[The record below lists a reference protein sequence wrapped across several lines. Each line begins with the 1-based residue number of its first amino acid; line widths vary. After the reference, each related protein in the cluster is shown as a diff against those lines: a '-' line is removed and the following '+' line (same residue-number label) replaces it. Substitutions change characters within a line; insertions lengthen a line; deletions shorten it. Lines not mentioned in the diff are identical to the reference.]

1 MKSIPEF
8 SIRKPATTIMFII
21 SMIFFGFLGLRKM
34 PVEMLPN
41 INKPTVRIRIKWDG
55 ATPDDVDKMIT
66 RKIED
71 VLPNVEGIVEYSSES
86 SAETSL
92 IFIKFKYGTDV
103 ETKITL
109 IQNELNQIRNKF
121 PDDMKE
127 PSIRKSS
134 SSDIPALTFTLYGGD
149 MMEMRSYAENNLKP
163 MLERLEGVSEIDVY
177 GGQEQEVAIEI
188 DPDKLENYNL
198 SIVDVYNKMKSS
210 SINIPGG
217 ILREGEKEYL
227 IKIEAEIETADE
239 IKEIILSNKDGHLL
253 KLKDI
258 ANIKVAPKDVK
269 SIYRKNG
276 EDSIV
281 VIISK
286 TDGGNAISI
295 VNNSKKLLEKNRG
308 SLPLNTKLNYE
319 FDSSIT
325 INNSINNVKNSGIQ
339 GLVLASLILFVFLK
353 SISATLIIAVA
364 IPISIIFTFFLLN
377 MQGISINLISLMGLS
392 LGIGM
397 LVDNSVVVVDNIFR
411 HMTELGK
418 SKIQAAKDGAEE
430 MALPVLASTM
440 TTVAAFLPLVFQEG
454 LAKEQFNNLCYA
466 ISYSLLAS
474 LIISL
479 TFVPMIASKIMDQKK
494 NLNAEGKIM
503 TTFRKIYVNSLK
515 WSIRKRG
522 IVLLILLALFSG
534 SLYVASKLGGRFTPT
549 IDEGRYAVVAKLP
562 SGSDVNKGDRIGK
575 ILEEKVKDLPFV
587 VDYTVSANGTSS
599 ILNINAGLKTSRE
612 ESMSDILKKL
622 RQTFVEIPDMELT
635 IAPGYRFGTRGLY
648 DLEFELY
655 SDNEAQLQIISEQL
669 KEQIKKIDGIYDVTS
684 SFEGGKP
691 EGKFYINREKAE
703 YYGLDVKEIAT
714 MIQTQILGGTPI
726 KINSDNSEI
735 DVTLKLQKKYRE
747 STGLILDSRITL
759 KSGENIRISD
769 VAEFRAEEGPSKI
782 EKKDKKKK
790 IVLYANLK
798 SELDLKTAQELVIET
813 LEDMG
818 YPEGITYGTGG
829 KSADMAE
836 MSNQLQYTFMIAV
849 FLIYFILVWQF
860 ESFIMPFV
868 IILSIPLSTT
878 GAFYA
883 LYLAGLSIDAM
894 VSVGFVMLAGIVVN
908 NAIVLIDFINFR
920 REVGD
925 NMNKALIT
933 AGKTRL
939 RPILMTTLTTVLG
952 MLPLMFSNGEGSEI
966 YKGMSFVVVKAL
978 ITAGKTRLRPILMT
992 TLTTVLGMLPLMF
1005 SNGEG
1010 SEIYKG
1016 MSFVVVFGLSAATLL
1031 TLIVIPVFY
1040 YFIDDFVKACKK
1052 LKESILAKK

>member
-339 GLVLASLILFVFLK
+339 GLVLASLILFIFLK

-515 WSIRKRG
+515 WSIRRRG
-522 IVLLILLALFSG
+522 IVLLILFALFSG

-669 KEQIKKIDGIYDVTS
+669 KEQIKKIDGIYDITS

-966 YKGMSFVVVKAL
+966 YKGMSFVVV
-978 ITAGKTRLRPILMT
+978 
-992 TLTTVLGMLPLMF
+992 
-1005 SNGEG
+1005 
-1010 SEIYKG
+1010 
-1016 MSFVVVFGLSAATLL
+1016 FGLSAATLL

-1052 LKESILAKK
+1052 LKKSILAKK

>member
-149 MMEMRSYAENNLKP
+149 MMEMRSYVENNLKP

-276 EDSIV
+276 ENSIV

-364 IPISIIFTFFLLN
+364 IPISIVFTFFLLN

-515 WSIRKRG
+515 WSIRRRG
-522 IVLLILLALFSG
+522 IVLLILFALFSG

-836 MSNQLQYTFMIAV
+836 MSEQLQYTFMIAV

-966 YKGMSFVVVKAL
+966 YKGMSFVVV
-978 ITAGKTRLRPILMT
+978 
-992 TLTTVLGMLPLMF
+992 
-1005 SNGEG
+1005 
-1010 SEIYKG
+1010 
-1016 MSFVVVFGLSAATLL
+1016 FGLSAATLL

>member
-121 PDDMKE
+121 PDDMDE

-134 SSDIPALTFTLYGGD
+134 SSDVPALTFTLYGGD
-149 MMEMRSYAENNLKP
+149 KMEMRSYAENNLKP
-163 MLERLEGVSEIDVY
+163 MLERLEGVSEINVY

-198 SIVDVYNKMKSS
+198 SIVDVYNKMKSAS
-210 SINIPGG
+210 ANLPGG

-258 ANIKVAPKDVK
+258 ASIKVAPKDIK

-286 TDGGNAISI
+286 TDEGNAVSI

-325 INNSINNVKNSGIQ
+325 INNSISNVKNSGIQ
-339 GLVLASLILFVFLK
+339 GLVLASAILFVFLK
-353 SISATLIIAVA
+353 SISATIIIAVA

-377 MQGISINLISLMGLS
+377 IQGISINLISLMGLS

-418 SKIQAAKDGAEE
+418 NKLQAAKDGAEE

-515 WSIRKRG
+515 WSIRRRG
-522 IVLLILLALFSG
+522 IVLLILFVLFSG

-562 SGSDVNKGDRIGK
+562 SGSDVNKGDRIGR

-599 ILNINAGLKTSRE
+599 ILNINAGLKTSRK

-622 RQTFVEIPDMELT
+622 RETFVEIPDMELT

-703 YYGLDVKEIAT
+703 YYGLDVKDIAT

-769 VAEFRAEEGPSKI
+769 VAEFKAEEGPSKI

-790 IVLYANLK
+790 IVIYANMK
-798 SELDLKTAQELVIET
+798 DELDLKTAQELVIQT

-836 MSNQLQYTFMIAV
+836 MSEQLQYTFMIAV

-952 MLPLMFSNGEGSEI
+952 MLPLMFSNGEGSE
-966 YKGMSFVVVKAL
+966 V
-978 ITAGKTRLRPILMT
+978 
-992 TLTTVLGMLPLMF
+992 
-1005 SNGEG
+1005 
-1010 SEIYKG
+1010 YKG

-1031 TLIVIPVFY
+1031 TLIVIPIFY
-1040 YFIDDFVKACKK
+1040 YFIDDFVKICKN
-1052 LKESILAKK
+1052 LKKSILAKK

>member
-339 GLVLASLILFVFLK
+339 GLVLASLILFIFLK

-515 WSIRKRG
+515 WSIRRRG
-522 IVLLILLALFSG
+522 IVLLILFALFSG

-966 YKGMSFVVVKAL
+966 YKGMSFVVV
-978 ITAGKTRLRPILMT
+978 
-992 TLTTVLGMLPLMF
+992 
-1005 SNGEG
+1005 
-1010 SEIYKG
+1010 
-1016 MSFVVVFGLSAATLL
+1016 FGLSAATLL

>member
-34 PVEMLPN
+34 PIEMLPN

-121 PDDMKE
+121 PDDMDE

-134 SSDIPALTFTLYGGD
+134 SSDVPALTFTLYGGD
-149 MMEMRSYAENNLKP
+149 KMEMRSYAENNLKP
-163 MLERLEGVSEIDVY
+163 MLERLEGVSEINVY

-198 SIVDVYNKMKSS
+198 SIVDVYNKMKSAS
-210 SINIPGG
+210 ANLPGG

-227 IKIEAEIETADE
+227 VKIEAEIETADE
-239 IKEIILSNKDGHLL
+239 IREIILSNKDGHLL
-253 KLKDI
+253 KLKDV
-258 ANIKVAPKDVK
+258 ASIKVAPKDIK

-286 TDGGNAISI
+286 TDSGNAVSI
-295 VNNSKKLLEKNRG
+295 VNNSKKLLERNRG

-325 INNSINNVKNSGIQ
+325 INNSINNVKSSGIQ
-339 GLVLASLILFVFLK
+339 GLVLASAILFVFLK
-353 SISATLIIAVA
+353 SISATIIIAVA

-418 SKIQAAKDGAEE
+418 NKIQAAKDGAEE

-515 WSIRKRG
+515 WSIRRRG
-522 IVLLILLALFSG
+522 IVLLILFALFSG

-622 RQTFVEIPDMELT
+622 RETFVEIPDMELT

-703 YYGLDVKEIAT
+703 YYGLDVKDIAT

-790 IVLYANLK
+790 IVIYANMK
-798 SELDLKTAQELVIET
+798 NELDLKTAQELVIQT

-836 MSNQLQYTFMIAV
+836 MSEQLQYTFMIAV

-966 YKGMSFVVVKAL
+966 YKGMSFVVV
-978 ITAGKTRLRPILMT
+978 
-992 TLTTVLGMLPLMF
+992 
-1005 SNGEG
+1005 
-1010 SEIYKG
+1010 
-1016 MSFVVVFGLSAATLL
+1016 FGLSAATLL
-1031 TLIVIPVFY
+1031 TLIVIPIFY
-1040 YFIDDFVKACKK
+1040 YFIDDFVKWCKK
-1052 LKESILAKK
+1052 AKKVILNKK

>member
-198 SIVDVYNKMKSS
+198 SIIDVYNKMKSS

-515 WSIRKRG
+515 WSIRRRG
-522 IVLLILLALFSG
+522 IVLLILFGLFSG

-966 YKGMSFVVVKAL
+966 YKGMSFVVV
-978 ITAGKTRLRPILMT
+978 
-992 TLTTVLGMLPLMF
+992 
-1005 SNGEG
+1005 
-1010 SEIYKG
+1010 
-1016 MSFVVVFGLSAATLL
+1016 FGLSAATLL

>member
-198 SIVDVYNKMKSS
+198 SIVDVYNKMKNS

-515 WSIRKRG
+515 WSIRRRG
-522 IVLLILLALFSG
+522 IVLLILFALFSG

-622 RQTFVEIPDMELT
+622 RETFVEIPDMELT

-703 YYGLDVKEIAT
+703 YYGLDVKDIAT

-790 IVLYANLK
+790 IVIYANMK
-798 SELDLKTAQELVIET
+798 DELDLKTAQELVIQT

-836 MSNQLQYTFMIAV
+836 MSEQLQYTFMIAV

-966 YKGMSFVVVKAL
+966 YKGMSFVVV
-978 ITAGKTRLRPILMT
+978 
-992 TLTTVLGMLPLMF
+992 
-1005 SNGEG
+1005 
-1010 SEIYKG
+1010 
-1016 MSFVVVFGLSAATLL
+1016 FGLSAATLL
-1031 TLIVIPVFY
+1031 TLIVIPIFY
-1040 YFIDDFVKACKK
+1040 YFIDDFVKWCKK
-1052 LKESILAKK
+1052 AKKVILNKK

>member
-34 PVEMLPN
+34 PIEMLPN

-121 PDDMKE
+121 PDDMDE

-134 SSDIPALTFTLYGGD
+134 SSDVPALTFTLYGGD
-149 MMEMRSYAENNLKP
+149 KMEMRSYAENNLKP
-163 MLERLEGVSEIDVY
+163 MLERLEGVSEINVY

-198 SIVDVYNKMKSS
+198 SIVDVYNKMKSAS
-210 SINIPGG
+210 ANLPGG

-227 IKIEAEIETADE
+227 VKIEAEIETADE
-239 IKEIILSNKDGHLL
+239 IREIILSNKDGHLL
-253 KLKDI
+253 KLKDV
-258 ANIKVAPKDVK
+258 ASIKVAPKDIK

-286 TDGGNAISI
+286 TDSGNAVSI
-295 VNNSKKLLEKNRG
+295 VNNSKKLLERNRG

-325 INNSINNVKNSGIQ
+325 INNSINNVKSSGIQ
-339 GLVLASLILFVFLK
+339 GLVLASAILFVFLK
-353 SISATLIIAVA
+353 SISATIIIAVA

-411 HMTELGK
+411 DMTELGK
-418 SKIQAAKDGAEE
+418 NKIQAAKDGAEE

-515 WSIRKRG
+515 WSIRRRG
-522 IVLLILLALFSG
+522 IVLLILFALFSG

-622 RQTFVEIPDMELT
+622 RETFVEIPDMELT

-703 YYGLDVKEIAT
+703 YYGLDVKDIAT

-790 IVLYANLK
+790 IVIYANMK
-798 SELDLKTAQELVIET
+798 NELDLKTAQELVIQT

-836 MSNQLQYTFMIAV
+836 MSEQLQYTFMIAV

-966 YKGMSFVVVKAL
+966 YKGMSFVVV
-978 ITAGKTRLRPILMT
+978 
-992 TLTTVLGMLPLMF
+992 
-1005 SNGEG
+1005 
-1010 SEIYKG
+1010 
-1016 MSFVVVFGLSAATLL
+1016 FGLSAATLL
-1031 TLIVIPVFY
+1031 TLIVIPIFY
-1040 YFIDDFVKACKK
+1040 YFIDDFVKWCKK
-1052 LKESILAKK
+1052 AKKVILNKK

>member
-134 SSDIPALTFTLYGGD
+134 SSDVPALTFTLYGGD
-149 MMEMRSYAENNLKP
+149 KMEMRSYAENNLKP
-163 MLERLEGVSEIDVY
+163 MLERLEGVSEINVY

-198 SIVDVYNKMKSS
+198 SIVDVYNKMKSAS
-210 SINIPGG
+210 ANLPGG

-227 IKIEAEIETADE
+227 VKIEAEIETADE
-239 IKEIILSNKDGHLL
+239 IREIILSNKDGHLL

-258 ANIKVAPKDVK
+258 ASIKVAPKDIK

-286 TDGGNAISI
+286 TDGGNAVSI
-295 VNNSKKLLEKNRG
+295 VNNSKKLLERNRG

-325 INNSINNVKNSGIQ
+325 INNSINNVKSSGIQ
-339 GLVLASLILFVFLK
+339 GLVLASAILFIFLK
-353 SISATLIIAVA
+353 SISATIIIAVA

-418 SKIQAAKDGAEE
+418 NKIQAAKDGAEE

-515 WSIRKRG
+515 WSIRRRG
-522 IVLLILLALFSG
+522 IILLILFALFSG

-622 RQTFVEIPDMELT
+622 RETFVEIPDMELT

-703 YYGLDVKEIAT
+703 YYGLDVKDIAT

-790 IVLYANLK
+790 IVIYANMK
-798 SELDLKTAQELVIET
+798 DELDLKTAQELVIQT

-836 MSNQLQYTFMIAV
+836 MSEQLQYTFMIAV

-883 LYLAGLSIDAM
+883 LYLAGLSIDVM

-952 MLPLMFSNGEGSEI
+952 MLPLMFSNGEGSE
-966 YKGMSFVVVKAL
+966 V
-978 ITAGKTRLRPILMT
+978 
-992 TLTTVLGMLPLMF
+992 
-1005 SNGEG
+1005 
-1010 SEIYKG
+1010 YKG

-1031 TLIVIPVFY
+1031 TLIVIPIFY
-1040 YFIDDFVKACKK
+1040 YFIDDFVKICKN
-1052 LKESILAKK
+1052 LKKKIFK

>member
-34 PVEMLPN
+34 PIEMLPN

-121 PDDMKE
+121 PDDMDE

-134 SSDIPALTFTLYGGD
+134 SSDVPALTFTLYGGD
-149 MMEMRSYAENNLKP
+149 KMEMRSYAENNLKP
-163 MLERLEGVSEIDVY
+163 MLERLEGVSEINVY

-198 SIVDVYNKMKSS
+198 SIVDVYNKMKSAS
-210 SINIPGG
+210 ANLPGG

-227 IKIEAEIETADE
+227 VKIEAEIEIADE
-239 IKEIILSNKDGHLL
+239 IREIILSNKDGHLL
-253 KLKDI
+253 KLKDV
-258 ANIKVAPKDVK
+258 ASIKVAPKDIK

-286 TDGGNAISI
+286 TDSGNAVSI
-295 VNNSKKLLEKNRG
+295 VNNSKKLLERNRG

-325 INNSINNVKNSGIQ
+325 INNSINNVKSSGIQ
-339 GLVLASLILFVFLK
+339 GLVLASAILFVFLK
-353 SISATLIIAVA
+353 SISATIIIAVA

-418 SKIQAAKDGAEE
+418 NKIQAAKDGAEE

-515 WSIRKRG
+515 WSIRRRG
-522 IVLLILLALFSG
+522 IVLLILFALFSG

-622 RQTFVEIPDMELT
+622 RETFVEIPDMELT

-703 YYGLDVKEIAT
+703 YYGLDVKDIAT

-790 IVLYANLK
+790 IVIYANMK
-798 SELDLKTAQELVIET
+798 DELDLKTAQELVIQT

-836 MSNQLQYTFMIAV
+836 MSEQLQYTFMIAV

-933 AGKTRL
+933 T
-939 RPILMTTLTTVLG
+939 
-952 MLPLMFSNGEGSEI
+952 
-966 YKGMSFVVVKAL
+966 
-978 ITAGKTRLRPILMT
+978 GKTRLRPILMT

-1031 TLIVIPVFY
+1031 TLIVIPIFY
-1040 YFIDDFVKACKK
+1040 YFIDDFVKWCKK
-1052 LKESILAKK
+1052 AKKVILNKK

>member
-210 SINIPGG
+210 SINTPGG

-227 IKIEAEIETADE
+227 IKIEAEIKTADE

-515 WSIRKRG
+515 WSIRRRG
-522 IVLLILLALFSG
+522 IVLLILFALFSG

-703 YYGLDVKEIAT
+703 YYGLEVKEIAT

-966 YKGMSFVVVKAL
+966 YKGMSFVVV
-978 ITAGKTRLRPILMT
+978 
-992 TLTTVLGMLPLMF
+992 
-1005 SNGEG
+1005 
-1010 SEIYKG
+1010 
-1016 MSFVVVFGLSAATLL
+1016 FGLSAATLL

>member
-149 MMEMRSYAENNLKP
+149 KMEMRSYAENNLKP
-163 MLERLEGVSEIDVY
+163 MLERLEGVSEINVY

-198 SIVDVYNKMKSS
+198 SIVDVYNKMKSAS
-210 SINIPGG
+210 ANLPGG

-227 IKIEAEIETADE
+227 VKIEAEIETADE
-239 IKEIILSNKDGHLL
+239 IREIILSNKDGHLL

-258 ANIKVAPKDVK
+258 ASIKVAPKDIK

-286 TDGGNAISI
+286 TDGGNAVSI
-295 VNNSKKLLEKNRG
+295 VNNSKKLLERNRG

-325 INNSINNVKNSGIQ
+325 INNSINNVKSSGIQ
-339 GLVLASLILFVFLK
+339 GLVLASAILFIFLK
-353 SISATLIIAVA
+353 SISATIIIAVA

-418 SKIQAAKDGAEE
+418 NKIQAAKDGAEE

-515 WSIRKRG
+515 WSIRRRG
-522 IVLLILLALFSG
+522 IILLILFALFSG

-622 RQTFVEIPDMELT
+622 RETFVEIPDMELT

-703 YYGLDVKEIAT
+703 YYGLDVKDIAT

-790 IVLYANLK
+790 IVIYANMK
-798 SELDLKTAQELVIET
+798 DELDLKIAQELVIQT

-836 MSNQLQYTFMIAV
+836 MSEQLQYTFMIAV

-966 YKGMSFVVVKAL
+966 YKGMSFVVV
-978 ITAGKTRLRPILMT
+978 
-992 TLTTVLGMLPLMF
+992 
-1005 SNGEG
+1005 
-1010 SEIYKG
+1010 
-1016 MSFVVVFGLSAATLL
+1016 FGLSAATLL

-1052 LKESILAKK
+1052 LKKSILAKK

>member
-34 PVEMLPN
+34 PIEMLPN

-149 MMEMRSYAENNLKP
+149 KMEMRSYAENNLKP
-163 MLERLEGVSEIDVY
+163 MLERLEGVSEINVY

-198 SIVDVYNKMKSS
+198 SIVDVYNKMKSAS
-210 SINIPGG
+210 ANLPGG

-227 IKIEAEIETADE
+227 VKIEAEIETADE
-239 IKEIILSNKDGHLL
+239 IREIILSNKDGHLL

-258 ANIKVAPKDVK
+258 ASIKVAPKDIK

-286 TDGGNAISI
+286 TDGGNAVSI
-295 VNNSKKLLEKNRG
+295 VNNSKKLLERNRG

-325 INNSINNVKNSGIQ
+325 INNSINNVKSSGIQ
-339 GLVLASLILFVFLK
+339 GLVLASAILFIFLK
-353 SISATLIIAVA
+353 SISATIIIAVA

-515 WSIRKRG
+515 WSIRRRG
-522 IVLLILLALFSG
+522 IVLLILFALFSG

-622 RQTFVEIPDMELT
+622 RETFVEIPDMELT

-703 YYGLDVKEIAT
+703 YYGLDVKDIAT

-790 IVLYANLK
+790 IVIYANMK
-798 SELDLKTAQELVIET
+798 DELDLKTAQELVIQT

-836 MSNQLQYTFMIAV
+836 MSEQLQYTFMIAV

-966 YKGMSFVVVKAL
+966 YKGMSFVVV
-978 ITAGKTRLRPILMT
+978 
-992 TLTTVLGMLPLMF
+992 
-1005 SNGEG
+1005 
-1010 SEIYKG
+1010 
-1016 MSFVVVFGLSAATLL
+1016 FGLSAATLL
-1031 TLIVIPVFY
+1031 TLIVIPIFY
-1040 YFIDDFVKACKK
+1040 YFIDDFVKWCKK
-1052 LKESILAKK
+1052 AKKVILNKK

>member
-149 MMEMRSYAENNLKP
+149 KMEMRSYAENNLKP
-163 MLERLEGVSEIDVY
+163 MLERLEGVSEINVY

-198 SIVDVYNKMKSS
+198 SIVDVYNKMKSAS
-210 SINIPGG
+210 ANLPGG

-227 IKIEAEIETADE
+227 VKIEAEIETADE
-239 IKEIILSNKDGHLL
+239 IREIILSNKDGHLL

-258 ANIKVAPKDVK
+258 ASIKVAPKDIK

-286 TDGGNAISI
+286 TDGGNAVSI
-295 VNNSKKLLEKNRG
+295 VNNSKKLLERNRG

-325 INNSINNVKNSGIQ
+325 INNSINNVKSSGIQ
-339 GLVLASLILFVFLK
+339 GLVLASAILFIFLK
-353 SISATLIIAVA
+353 SISATIIIAVA

-418 SKIQAAKDGAEE
+418 NKIQAAKDGAEE

-515 WSIRKRG
+515 WSIRRRG
-522 IVLLILLALFSG
+522 IILLILFALFSG

-622 RQTFVEIPDMELT
+622 RETFVEIPDMELT

-703 YYGLDVKEIAT
+703 YYGLDVKDIAT

-790 IVLYANLK
+790 IVIYANMK
-798 SELDLKTAQELVIET
+798 DELDLKTAQELVIQT

-836 MSNQLQYTFMIAV
+836 MSEQLQYTFMIAV

-966 YKGMSFVVVKAL
+966 YKGMSFVVV
-978 ITAGKTRLRPILMT
+978 
-992 TLTTVLGMLPLMF
+992 
-1005 SNGEG
+1005 
-1010 SEIYKG
+1010 
-1016 MSFVVVFGLSAATLL
+1016 FGLSAATLL
-1031 TLIVIPVFY
+1031 TLIVIPIFY
-1040 YFIDDFVKACKK
+1040 YFIDDFVKWCKK
-1052 LKESILAKK
+1052 AKKVILNKK

>member
-163 MLERLEGVSEIDVY
+163 MLERLEGVSEINVY

-198 SIVDVYNKMKSS
+198 SIVDVYTKMKSAS
-210 SINIPGG
+210 ANLPGG

-227 IKIEAEIETADE
+227 VKIEAEIETADE
-239 IKEIILSNKDGHLL
+239 IREIILSNKDGHLL
-253 KLKDI
+253 KLKDV
-258 ANIKVAPKDVK
+258 ANIKVAPKDIK

-286 TDGGNAISI
+286 TDSGNAVSI
-295 VNNSKKLLEKNRG
+295 VNNSKKLLERNRG

-325 INNSINNVKNSGIQ
+325 INNSINNVKSSGIQ
-339 GLVLASLILFVFLK
+339 GLVLASAILFVFLK
-353 SISATLIIAVA
+353 SISATIIIAVA

-418 SKIQAAKDGAEE
+418 NKIQAAKDGAEE

-515 WSIRKRG
+515 WSIRRRG
-522 IVLLILLALFSG
+522 IVLLILFALFSG

-622 RQTFVEIPDMELT
+622 RETFVEIPDMELT

-703 YYGLDVKEIAT
+703 YYGLDVKDIAT

-790 IVLYANLK
+790 IVIYANMK
-798 SELDLKTAQELVIET
+798 DELDLKTAQELVIQT

-836 MSNQLQYTFMIAV
+836 MSEQLQYTFMIAV

-920 REVGD
+920 REIGD
-925 NMNKALIT
+925 NMN
-933 AGKTRL
+933 
-939 RPILMTTLTTVLG
+939 
-952 MLPLMFSNGEGSEI
+952 
-966 YKGMSFVVVKAL
+966 KAL

-1031 TLIVIPVFY
+1031 TLIVIPIFY
-1040 YFIDDFVKACKK
+1040 YFIDDFVKWCKK
-1052 LKESILAKK
+1052 AKKVILNKK

>member
-121 PDDMKE
+121 PDDMDE

-134 SSDIPALTFTLYGGD
+134 SSDVPALTFTLYGGD
-149 MMEMRSYAENNLKP
+149 KMEMRSYAENNLKP
-163 MLERLEGVSEIDVY
+163 MLERLEGVSEINVY

-227 IKIEAEIETADE
+227 IKIEAEIKTADE

-515 WSIRKRG
+515 WSIRRRG
-522 IVLLILLALFSG
+522 IVLLILFALFSG

-836 MSNQLQYTFMIAV
+836 MSEQLQYTFMIAV

-966 YKGMSFVVVKAL
+966 YKGMSFVVV
-978 ITAGKTRLRPILMT
+978 
-992 TLTTVLGMLPLMF
+992 
-1005 SNGEG
+1005 
-1010 SEIYKG
+1010 
-1016 MSFVVVFGLSAATLL
+1016 FGLSAATLL
-1031 TLIVIPVFY
+1031 TLIVIPIFY
-1040 YFIDDFVKACKK
+1040 YFIDDFVKWCKK
-1052 LKESILAKK
+1052 AKKVILNKK

>member
-55 ATPDDVDKMIT
+55 ATPDDIDKMIT

-121 PDDMKE
+121 PNDMKE

-515 WSIRKRG
+515 WSIRRRG
-522 IVLLILLALFSG
+522 IVLLILFALFSG

-966 YKGMSFVVVKAL
+966 YKGMSFVVV
-978 ITAGKTRLRPILMT
+978 
-992 TLTTVLGMLPLMF
+992 
-1005 SNGEG
+1005 
-1010 SEIYKG
+1010 
-1016 MSFVVVFGLSAATLL
+1016 FGLSAATLL

-1040 YFIDDFVKACKK
+1040 YFIDDFAKACKK

>member
-121 PDDMKE
+121 PDDMDE

-134 SSDIPALTFTLYGGD
+134 SSDVPALTFTLYGGD
-149 MMEMRSYAENNLKP
+149 KMEMRSYAENNLKP
-163 MLERLEGVSEIDVY
+163 MLERLEGVSEINIY

-198 SIVDVYNKMKSS
+198 SIVDVYTKMKSAS
-210 SINIPGG
+210 ANLPGG

-227 IKIEAEIETADE
+227 VKIEAEIETADE
-239 IKEIILSNKDGHLL
+239 IREIILSNKDGHLL
-253 KLKDI
+253 KLKDV
-258 ANIKVAPKDVK
+258 ANIKVAPKDIK

-286 TDGGNAISI
+286 TDGGNAVSI
-295 VNNSKKLLEKNRG
+295 VNNSKKLLERNRG

-325 INNSINNVKNSGIQ
+325 INNSINNVKSSGIQ
-339 GLVLASLILFVFLK
+339 GLVLASAILFVFLK
-353 SISATLIIAVA
+353 SISATIIIAVA

-418 SKIQAAKDGAEE
+418 NKIQAAKDGAEE

-515 WSIRKRG
+515 WSIRRRG
-522 IVLLILLALFSG
+522 IVLLILFALFSG

-622 RQTFVEIPDMELT
+622 RETFVEIPDMELT

-703 YYGLDVKEIAT
+703 YYGLDVKDIAT

-798 SELDLKTAQELVIET
+798 SELDLKTAQELVIQT

-836 MSNQLQYTFMIAV
+836 MSEQLQYTFMIAV

-966 YKGMSFVVVKAL
+966 YKGMSFVVV
-978 ITAGKTRLRPILMT
+978 
-992 TLTTVLGMLPLMF
+992 
-1005 SNGEG
+1005 
-1010 SEIYKG
+1010 
-1016 MSFVVVFGLSAATLL
+1016 FGLSAATLL

-1052 LKESILAKK
+1052 LKKSILAKK

>member
-134 SSDIPALTFTLYGGD
+134 SSDVPALTFTLYGGD

-198 SIVDVYNKMKSS
+198 SIVDVYNKMKSAS
-210 SINIPGG
+210 ANLPGG

-227 IKIEAEIETADE
+227 VKIEAEIKTADE

-515 WSIRKRG
+515 WSIRRRG
-522 IVLLILLALFSG
+522 IVLLILFALFSG
-534 SLYVASKLGGRFTPT
+534 SLYVASKLGGKFTPT

-562 SGSDVNKGDRIGK
+562 SGSDVNKGNRIGK

-612 ESMSDILKKL
+612 ESMSVILKKL
-622 RQTFVEIPDMELT
+622 RQTFFEIPDMELT

-798 SELDLKTAQELVIET
+798 SELDLKTAQELVIQT

-966 YKGMSFVVVKAL
+966 YKGMSFVVV
-978 ITAGKTRLRPILMT
+978 
-992 TLTTVLGMLPLMF
+992 
-1005 SNGEG
+1005 
-1010 SEIYKG
+1010 
-1016 MSFVVVFGLSAATLL
+1016 FGLSAATLL
-1031 TLIVIPVFY
+1031 TLIVIPIFY
-1040 YFIDDFVKACKK
+1040 YFIDDFVKWCKK
-1052 LKESILAKK
+1052 VKKLILNKK

>member
-149 MMEMRSYAENNLKP
+149 KMEMRSYAENNLKP
-163 MLERLEGVSEIDVY
+163 MLERLEGVSEINVY

-198 SIVDVYNKMKSS
+198 SIVDVYNKMKSAS
-210 SINIPGG
+210 ANLPGG

-227 IKIEAEIETADE
+227 VKIEAEIETADE
-239 IKEIILSNKDGHLL
+239 IREIILSNKDGHLL

-258 ANIKVAPKDVK
+258 ASIKVAPKDIK

-286 TDGGNAISI
+286 TDGGNAVSI
-295 VNNSKKLLEKNRG
+295 VNNSKKLLERNRG

-325 INNSINNVKNSGIQ
+325 INNSINNVKSSGIQ
-339 GLVLASLILFVFLK
+339 GLVLASAILFIFLK
-353 SISATLIIAVA
+353 SISATIIIAVA

-418 SKIQAAKDGAEE
+418 NKIQAAKDGAEE

-515 WSIRKRG
+515 WSIRRRG
-522 IVLLILLALFSG
+522 IVLLILFALFSG

-562 SGSDVNKGDRIGK
+562 PGSDVNKGDRIGK

-622 RQTFVEIPDMELT
+622 RETFVEIPDMELT

-703 YYGLDVKEIAT
+703 YYGLDVKDIAT

-790 IVLYANLK
+790 IVIYANMK
-798 SELDLKTAQELVIET
+798 DELDLKTAQELVIQT

-836 MSNQLQYTFMIAV
+836 MSEQLQYTFMIAV

-966 YKGMSFVVVKAL
+966 YKGMSFVVV
-978 ITAGKTRLRPILMT
+978 
-992 TLTTVLGMLPLMF
+992 
-1005 SNGEG
+1005 
-1010 SEIYKG
+1010 
-1016 MSFVVVFGLSAATLL
+1016 FGLSAATLL

-1040 YFIDDFVKACKK
+1040 YFIDDFIKICKK
-1052 LKESILAKK
+1052 LKKSILAKK

>member
-1 MKSIPEF
+1 
-8 SIRKPATTIMFII
+8 
-21 SMIFFGFLGLRKM
+21 
-34 PVEMLPN
+34 
-41 INKPTVRIRIKWDG
+41 
-55 ATPDDVDKMIT
+55 
-66 RKIED
+66 
-71 VLPNVEGIVEYSSES
+71 
-86 SAETSL
+86 
-92 IFIKFKYGTDV
+92 
-103 ETKITL
+103 
-109 IQNELNQIRNKF
+109 
-121 PDDMKE
+121 
-127 PSIRKSS
+127 
-134 SSDIPALTFTLYGGD
+134 
-149 MMEMRSYAENNLKP
+149 
-163 MLERLEGVSEIDVY
+163 
-177 GGQEQEVAIEI
+177 
-188 DPDKLENYNL
+188 
-198 SIVDVYNKMKSS
+198 
-210 SINIPGG
+210 
-217 ILREGEKEYL
+217 
-227 IKIEAEIETADE
+227 
-239 IKEIILSNKDGHLL
+239 
-253 KLKDI
+253 
-258 ANIKVAPKDVK
+258 
-269 SIYRKNG
+269 
-276 EDSIV
+276 
-281 VIISK
+281 
-286 TDGGNAISI
+286 
-295 VNNSKKLLEKNRG
+295 
-308 SLPLNTKLNYE
+308 
-319 FDSSIT
+319 
-325 INNSINNVKNSGIQ
+325 
-339 GLVLASLILFVFLK
+339 
-353 SISATLIIAVA
+353 
-364 IPISIIFTFFLLN
+364 
-377 MQGISINLISLMGLS
+377 
-392 LGIGM
+392 
-397 LVDNSVVVVDNIFR
+397 
-411 HMTELGK
+411 
-418 SKIQAAKDGAEE
+418 

-479 TFVPMIASKIMDQKK
+479 TFVPMIASNIMDQKK

-515 WSIRKRG
+515 WSIRRRG
-522 IVLLILLALFSG
+522 IVLLILFALFSG

-622 RQTFVEIPDMELT
+622 RETFVEIPDMELT

-703 YYGLDVKEIAT
+703 YYGLDVKDIAT

-790 IVLYANLK
+790 IVIYANMK
-798 SELDLKTAQELVIET
+798 DELDLKTAQELVIQT

-836 MSNQLQYTFMIAV
+836 MSEQLQYTFMIAV

-966 YKGMSFVVVKAL
+966 YKGMSFVVV
-978 ITAGKTRLRPILMT
+978 
-992 TLTTVLGMLPLMF
+992 
-1005 SNGEG
+1005 
-1010 SEIYKG
+1010 
-1016 MSFVVVFGLSAATLL
+1016 FGLSAATLL
-1031 TLIVIPVFY
+1031 TLIVIPIFY
-1040 YFIDDFVKACKK
+1040 YFIDDFVKWCKK
-1052 LKESILAKK
+1052 AKKVILNKK

>member
-121 PDDMKE
+121 PDDMDE

-134 SSDIPALTFTLYGGD
+134 SSDVPALTFTLYGGD
-149 MMEMRSYAENNLKP
+149 KMEMRSYAENNLKP
-163 MLERLEGVSEIDVY
+163 MLERLEGVSEINVY

-198 SIVDVYNKMKSS
+198 SIVDVYTKMKSAS
-210 SINIPGG
+210 ANLPGG

-227 IKIEAEIETADE
+227 VKIEAEIETADE
-239 IKEIILSNKDGHLL
+239 IREIILSNKDGHLL
-253 KLKDI
+253 KLKDV
-258 ANIKVAPKDVK
+258 ANIKVAPKDIK

-286 TDGGNAISI
+286 TDSGNAVSI
-295 VNNSKKLLEKNRG
+295 VNNSKKLLERNRG

-325 INNSINNVKNSGIQ
+325 INNSINNVKSSGIQ
-339 GLVLASLILFVFLK
+339 GLVLASAILFVFLK
-353 SISATLIIAVA
+353 SISATIIIAVA

-418 SKIQAAKDGAEE
+418 NKIQAAKDGAEE

-515 WSIRKRG
+515 WSIRRRG
-522 IVLLILLALFSG
+522 IVLLILFALFSG

-622 RQTFVEIPDMELT
+622 RETFVEIPDMELT

-703 YYGLDVKEIAT
+703 YYGLDVKDIAT

-790 IVLYANLK
+790 IVIYANMK
-798 SELDLKTAQELVIET
+798 DELDLKTAQELVIQT

-836 MSNQLQYTFMIAV
+836 MSEQLQYTFMIAI

-966 YKGMSFVVVKAL
+966 YKGMSFVVV
-978 ITAGKTRLRPILMT
+978 
-992 TLTTVLGMLPLMF
+992 
-1005 SNGEG
+1005 
-1010 SEIYKG
+1010 
-1016 MSFVVVFGLSAATLL
+1016 FGLSAATLL
-1031 TLIVIPVFY
+1031 TLIVIPIFY
-1040 YFIDDFVKACKK
+1040 YFINDFVKWCKK
-1052 LKESILAKK
+1052 AKKVILNKK

>member
-198 SIVDVYNKMKSS
+198 SIVDVYNKMKSAS
-210 SINIPGG
+210 ANLPGG

-227 IKIEAEIETADE
+227 VKIEAEIETADE
-239 IKEIILSNKDGHLL
+239 IREIILSNKDGHLL

-258 ANIKVAPKDVK
+258 ASIKVAPKDIK

-286 TDGGNAISI
+286 TDGGNAVSI
-295 VNNSKKLLEKNRG
+295 VNNSKKLLERNRG

-325 INNSINNVKNSGIQ
+325 INNSINNVKSSGIQ
-339 GLVLASLILFVFLK
+339 GLVLASAILFIFLK
-353 SISATLIIAVA
+353 SISATIIIAVA

-515 WSIRKRG
+515 WSIRRRG
-522 IVLLILLALFSG
+522 IVLLILFALFSG

-622 RQTFVEIPDMELT
+622 RETFVEIPDMELT

-703 YYGLDVKEIAT
+703 YYGLDVKDIAT

-790 IVLYANLK
+790 IVIYANMK
-798 SELDLKTAQELVIET
+798 DELDLKTAQELVIQT

-836 MSNQLQYTFMIAV
+836 MSEQLQYTFMIAV

-966 YKGMSFVVVKAL
+966 YKGMSFVVV
-978 ITAGKTRLRPILMT
+978 
-992 TLTTVLGMLPLMF
+992 
-1005 SNGEG
+1005 
-1010 SEIYKG
+1010 
-1016 MSFVVVFGLSAATLL
+1016 FGLSAATLL

-1052 LKESILAKK
+1052 LKKSILAKK

>member
-149 MMEMRSYAENNLKP
+149 KMEMRSYAENNLKP
-163 MLERLEGVSEIDVY
+163 MLERLEGVSEINVY

-198 SIVDVYNKMKSS
+198 SIVDVYNKMKSAS
-210 SINIPGG
+210 ANLPGG

-227 IKIEAEIETADE
+227 VKIEAEIETADE
-239 IKEIILSNKDGHLL
+239 IREIILSNKDGHLL

-258 ANIKVAPKDVK
+258 ASIKVAPKDIK

-286 TDGGNAISI
+286 TDGGNAVSI
-295 VNNSKKLLEKNRG
+295 VNNSKKLLERNRG

-325 INNSINNVKNSGIQ
+325 INNSINNVKSSGIQ
-339 GLVLASLILFVFLK
+339 GLVLASAILFIFLK
-353 SISATLIIAVA
+353 SISATIIIAVA

-418 SKIQAAKDGAEE
+418 NKIQAAKDGAEE

-515 WSIRKRG
+515 WSIRRRG
-522 IVLLILLALFSG
+522 RVLLILFALFSG

-622 RQTFVEIPDMELT
+622 RETFVEIPDMELT

-703 YYGLDVKEIAT
+703 YYGLDVKDIAT

-790 IVLYANLK
+790 IVIYANMK
-798 SELDLKTAQELVIET
+798 DELDLKTAQKLVIQT

-836 MSNQLQYTFMIAV
+836 MSEQLQYTFMIAV

-966 YKGMSFVVVKAL
+966 YKGMSFVVV
-978 ITAGKTRLRPILMT
+978 
-992 TLTTVLGMLPLMF
+992 
-1005 SNGEG
+1005 
-1010 SEIYKG
+1010 
-1016 MSFVVVFGLSAATLL
+1016 FGLSAATLL
-1031 TLIVIPVFY
+1031 TLIVIPIFY
-1040 YFIDDFVKACKK
+1040 YFIDDFVKWCKK
-1052 LKESILAKK
+1052 AKKVILNKK

>member
-149 MMEMRSYAENNLKP
+149 KMEMRSYAENNLKP
-163 MLERLEGVSEIDVY
+163 MLERLEGVSEINVY

-198 SIVDVYNKMKSS
+198 SIVDVYNKMKSAS
-210 SINIPGG
+210 ANLPGG

-227 IKIEAEIETADE
+227 VKIEAEIETADE
-239 IKEIILSNKDGHLL
+239 IREIILSNKDGHLL

-258 ANIKVAPKDVK
+258 ASIKVAPKDIK

-286 TDGGNAISI
+286 TDGGNAVSI
-295 VNNSKKLLEKNRG
+295 VNNSKKLLERNRG

-325 INNSINNVKNSGIQ
+325 INNSINNVKSSGIQ
-339 GLVLASLILFVFLK
+339 GLVLASAILFVFLK
-353 SISATLIIAVA
+353 SISATIIIAVA

-418 SKIQAAKDGAEE
+418 NKIQAAKDGAEE

-515 WSIRKRG
+515 WSIRRRG
-522 IVLLILLALFSG
+522 IVLLILFALFSG

-622 RQTFVEIPDMELT
+622 RETFVEIPDMELT

-703 YYGLDVKEIAT
+703 YYGLDVKDIAT

-790 IVLYANLK
+790 IVIYANMK
-798 SELDLKTAQELVIET
+798 DELDLKTAQELVIQT

-836 MSNQLQYTFMIAV
+836 MSEQLQYTFMIAV

-966 YKGMSFVVVKAL
+966 YKGMSFVVV
-978 ITAGKTRLRPILMT
+978 
-992 TLTTVLGMLPLMF
+992 
-1005 SNGEG
+1005 
-1010 SEIYKG
+1010 
-1016 MSFVVVFGLSAATLL
+1016 FGLSAATLL
-1031 TLIVIPVFY
+1031 TLIVIPIFY
-1040 YFIDDFVKACKK
+1040 YFIDDFVKWCKK
-1052 LKESILAKK
+1052 AKKVILNKK

>member
-121 PDDMKE
+121 PDDMDE

-134 SSDIPALTFTLYGGD
+134 SSDVPALTFTLYGGD
-149 MMEMRSYAENNLKP
+149 KMEMRSYAENNLKP
-163 MLERLEGVSEIDVY
+163 MLERLEGVSEINIY

-198 SIVDVYNKMKSS
+198 SIVDVYNKMKSAS
-210 SINIPGG
+210 ANLPGG

-227 IKIEAEIETADE
+227 VKIEAEIETADE
-239 IKEIILSNKDGHLL
+239 IREIILSNKDGHLL

-258 ANIKVAPKDVK
+258 ASIKVAPKDIK

-286 TDGGNAISI
+286 TDSGNAVSI
-295 VNNSKKLLEKNRG
+295 VNNSKKLLERNRG

-325 INNSINNVKNSGIQ
+325 INNSINNVKSSGIQ
-339 GLVLASLILFVFLK
+339 GLVLASAILFVFLK
-353 SISATLIIAVA
+353 SISATIIIAVA
-364 IPISIIFTFFLLN
+364 IPISIIFTFFLLS

-418 SKIQAAKDGAEE
+418 NKIQAAKDGAEE
-430 MALPVLASTM
+430 MGLPVLASTM

-515 WSIRKRG
+515 WSIRRRG
-522 IVLLILLALFSG
+522 IVLLILFALFSG

-622 RQTFVEIPDMELT
+622 RETFVEIPDMELT

-703 YYGLDVKEIAT
+703 YYGLDVKDIAT

-790 IVLYANLK
+790 IVIYANMK
-798 SELDLKTAQELVIET
+798 DELDLKTAQELVIQT

-818 YPEGITYGTGG
+818 YPEGITYGSGG

-836 MSNQLQYTFMIAV
+836 MGEQLQYTFMIAV

-966 YKGMSFVVVKAL
+966 YKGMSFVVV
-978 ITAGKTRLRPILMT
+978 
-992 TLTTVLGMLPLMF
+992 
-1005 SNGEG
+1005 
-1010 SEIYKG
+1010 
-1016 MSFVVVFGLSAATLL
+1016 FGLSAATLL
-1031 TLIVIPVFY
+1031 TLIVIPIFY
-1040 YFIDDFVKACKK
+1040 YFIDDFVKWCKK
-1052 LKESILAKK
+1052 IKKVVLNKK

>member
-121 PDDMKE
+121 PDDMDE

-134 SSDIPALTFTLYGGD
+134 SSDVPALTFTLYGGD
-149 MMEMRSYAENNLKP
+149 KMEMRSYAENNLKP
-163 MLERLEGVSEIDVY
+163 MLERLEGVSEINVY

-198 SIVDVYNKMKSS
+198 SIVDVYNKMKSAS
-210 SINIPGG
+210 ANLPGG

-227 IKIEAEIETADE
+227 IKIEAEIKTADE

-418 SKIQAAKDGAEE
+418 GKIQAAKDGAEE

-515 WSIRKRG
+515 WSIRRRG
-522 IVLLILLALFSG
+522 IVLLILFALFSG

-575 ILEEKVKDLPFV
+575 ILEEKIKDLPFV

-622 RQTFVEIPDMELT
+622 RETFVEIPDMELT
-635 IAPGYRFGTRGLY
+635 IALGYRFGTRGLY

-703 YYGLDVKEIAT
+703 YYGLNVKDIAT

-790 IVLYANLK
+790 IVIYANMK
-798 SELDLKTAQELVIET
+798 DELDLKTAQELVIQT

-836 MSNQLQYTFMIAV
+836 MSEQLQYTFMIAV

-966 YKGMSFVVVKAL
+966 YKGMSFVVV
-978 ITAGKTRLRPILMT
+978 
-992 TLTTVLGMLPLMF
+992 
-1005 SNGEG
+1005 
-1010 SEIYKG
+1010 
-1016 MSFVVVFGLSAATLL
+1016 FGLSAATLL
-1031 TLIVIPVFY
+1031 TLIVIPIFY
-1040 YFIDDFVKACKK
+1040 YFIDDFVKWCKK
-1052 LKESILAKK
+1052 AKKVILNKK

>member
-149 MMEMRSYAENNLKP
+149 KMEMRSYAENNLKP
-163 MLERLEGVSEIDVY
+163 MLERLEGVSEINVY

-198 SIVDVYNKMKSS
+198 SIVDVYNKMKNASA
-210 SINIPGG
+210 NLPGG

-227 IKIEAEIETADE
+227 VKIEAEIETADE
-239 IKEIILSNKDGHLL
+239 IREIILSNKDGHLL
-253 KLKDI
+253 KLKDV
-258 ANIKVAPKDVK
+258 ANIKVAPKDIK

-286 TDGGNAISI
+286 TDGGNAVSI
-295 VNNSKKLLEKNRG
+295 VNNSKKLLERNRG

-325 INNSINNVKNSGIQ
+325 INNSINNVKSSGIQ
-339 GLVLASLILFVFLK
+339 GLVLASAILFVFLK
-353 SISATLIIAVA
+353 SISATIIIAVA
-364 IPISIIFTFFLLN
+364 IPISIVFTFFLLN
-377 MQGISINLISLMGLS
+377 IQGISINLISLMGLS

-515 WSIRKRG
+515 WSIRRRG
-522 IVLLILLALFSG
+522 IVLLILFALFSG

-622 RQTFVEIPDMELT
+622 RETFVEIPDMELT

-703 YYGLDVKEIAT
+703 YYGLDVKDIAT

-790 IVLYANLK
+790 IVIYANMK
-798 SELDLKTAQELVIET
+798 DELDLKTAQELVIQT

-836 MSNQLQYTFMIAV
+836 MSEQLQYTFMIAV

-966 YKGMSFVVVKAL
+966 YKGMSFVVV
-978 ITAGKTRLRPILMT
+978 
-992 TLTTVLGMLPLMF
+992 
-1005 SNGEG
+1005 
-1010 SEIYKG
+1010 
-1016 MSFVVVFGLSAATLL
+1016 FGLSAATLL
-1031 TLIVIPVFY
+1031 TLIVIPIFY
-1040 YFIDDFVKACKK
+1040 YFIDDFVKWCKK
-1052 LKESILAKK
+1052 AKKVILNKK

>member
-34 PVEMLPN
+34 PIEMLPN

-121 PDDMKE
+121 PDDMDE

-134 SSDIPALTFTLYGGD
+134 SSDVPALTFTLYGGD
-149 MMEMRSYAENNLKP
+149 KMEMRSYAENNLKP
-163 MLERLEGVSEIDVY
+163 MLERLEGVSEINVY

-198 SIVDVYNKMKSS
+198 SIVDIYNKMKSAS
-210 SINIPGG
+210 ANLPGG

-227 IKIEAEIETADE
+227 VKIEAEIETADE
-239 IKEIILSNKDGHLL
+239 IREIILSNKDGHLL
-253 KLKDI
+253 KLKDV
-258 ANIKVAPKDVK
+258 ANIKVAPKDIK

-286 TDGGNAISI
+286 TDSGNAVSI
-295 VNNSKKLLEKNRG
+295 VNNSKKLLERNRG

-325 INNSINNVKNSGIQ
+325 INNSINNVKSSGIQ
-339 GLVLASLILFVFLK
+339 GLVLASAILFIFLK
-353 SISATLIIAVA
+353 SISATIIIAVA

-418 SKIQAAKDGAEE
+418 NKIQAAKDGAEE

-515 WSIRKRG
+515 WSIRRRG
-522 IVLLILLALFSG
+522 IVLLILFALFSG

-622 RQTFVEIPDMELT
+622 RETFVEIPDMELT

-703 YYGLDVKEIAT
+703 YYGLDVKDIAT

-790 IVLYANLK
+790 IVIYANMK
-798 SELDLKTAQELVIET
+798 DELDLKTAQELVIQT

-836 MSNQLQYTFMIAV
+836 MSEQLQYTFMIAV

-966 YKGMSFVVVKAL
+966 YKGMSFVVV
-978 ITAGKTRLRPILMT
+978 
-992 TLTTVLGMLPLMF
+992 
-1005 SNGEG
+1005 
-1010 SEIYKG
+1010 
-1016 MSFVVVFGLSAATLL
+1016 FGLSAATLL
-1031 TLIVIPVFY
+1031 TLIVIPIFY
-1040 YFIDDFVKACKK
+1040 YFIDDFVKWCKK
-1052 LKESILAKK
+1052 AKKVILNKK

>member
-121 PDDMKE
+121 PDDMDE

-134 SSDIPALTFTLYGGD
+134 SSDVPALTFTLYGGD
-149 MMEMRSYAENNLKP
+149 KMEMRSYAENNLKP
-163 MLERLEGVSEIDVY
+163 MLERLEGVSEINVY

-198 SIVDVYNKMKSS
+198 SIVDVYNKMKSAS
-210 SINIPGG
+210 ANLPGG

-227 IKIEAEIETADE
+227 VKIEAEIETADE
-239 IKEIILSNKDGHLL
+239 IREIILSNKDGHLL
-253 KLKDI
+253 KLKDV
-258 ANIKVAPKDVK
+258 ANIKVAPKDIK

-286 TDGGNAISI
+286 TDSGNAVSI
-295 VNNSKKLLEKNRG
+295 VNNSKKLLERNRG

-325 INNSINNVKNSGIQ
+325 INNSINNVKSSGIQ
-339 GLVLASLILFVFLK
+339 GLVLASAILFVFLK
-353 SISATLIIAVA
+353 SISATIIIAVA

-418 SKIQAAKDGAEE
+418 NKIQAAKDGAEE

-515 WSIRKRG
+515 WSIRRRG
-522 IVLLILLALFSG
+522 IVLLILFALFSG

-622 RQTFVEIPDMELT
+622 RETFVEIPDMELT
-635 IAPGYRFGTRGLY
+635 IAPGYRFGTRRLY

-703 YYGLDVKEIAT
+703 YYGLDVKDIAT

-790 IVLYANLK
+790 IVIYANMK
-798 SELDLKTAQELVIET
+798 DELDLKTAQELVIQT

-836 MSNQLQYTFMIAV
+836 MSEQLQYTFMIAV

-966 YKGMSFVVVKAL
+966 YKGMSFVVV
-978 ITAGKTRLRPILMT
+978 
-992 TLTTVLGMLPLMF
+992 
-1005 SNGEG
+1005 
-1010 SEIYKG
+1010 
-1016 MSFVVVFGLSAATLL
+1016 FGLSAATLL
-1031 TLIVIPVFY
+1031 TLIVIPIFY
-1040 YFIDDFVKACKK
+1040 YFIDDFVKWCKK
-1052 LKESILAKK
+1052 AKKVILNKK

>member
-515 WSIRKRG
+515 WSIRRRG
-522 IVLLILLALFSG
+522 IVLLILFALFSG

-836 MSNQLQYTFMIAV
+836 MSEQLQYTFMIAV

-966 YKGMSFVVVKAL
+966 YKGMSFVVV
-978 ITAGKTRLRPILMT
+978 
-992 TLTTVLGMLPLMF
+992 
-1005 SNGEG
+1005 
-1010 SEIYKG
+1010 
-1016 MSFVVVFGLSAATLL
+1016 FGLSAATLL

-1052 LKESILAKK
+1052 LKKSILAKK

>member
-34 PVEMLPN
+34 PIEMLPN

-121 PDDMKE
+121 PDDMDE

-134 SSDIPALTFTLYGGD
+134 SSDVPALTFTLYGGD
-149 MMEMRSYAENNLKP
+149 KMEMRSYAENNLKP
-163 MLERLEGVSEIDVY
+163 MLERLEGVSEINVY

-198 SIVDVYNKMKSS
+198 SIVDVYNKMKSAS
-210 SINIPGG
+210 ANLPGG

-227 IKIEAEIETADE
+227 VKIEAEIETADE
-239 IKEIILSNKDGHLL
+239 IREIILSNKDGHLL
-253 KLKDI
+253 KLKDV
-258 ANIKVAPKDVK
+258 ASIKVAPKDIK

-286 TDGGNAISI
+286 TDSGNAVSI
-295 VNNSKKLLEKNRG
+295 VNNSKKLLERNRG

-325 INNSINNVKNSGIQ
+325 INNSINNVKSSGIQ
-339 GLVLASLILFVFLK
+339 GLVLASAILFVFLK
-353 SISATLIIAVA
+353 SISATIIIAVA

-418 SKIQAAKDGAEE
+418 NKIQAAKDGAEE

-515 WSIRKRG
+515 WSIRRRG
-522 IVLLILLALFSG
+522 IVLLILFALFSG

-966 YKGMSFVVVKAL
+966 YKGMSFVVV
-978 ITAGKTRLRPILMT
+978 
-992 TLTTVLGMLPLMF
+992 
-1005 SNGEG
+1005 
-1010 SEIYKG
+1010 
-1016 MSFVVVFGLSAATLL
+1016 FGLSAATLL

-1040 YFIDDFVKACKK
+1040 YFIDDFAKACKK

>member
-34 PVEMLPN
+34 PIEMLPN

-121 PDDMKE
+121 PDDMDE

-134 SSDIPALTFTLYGGD
+134 SSDVPALTFTLYGGD
-149 MMEMRSYAENNLKP
+149 KMEMRSYAENNLKP
-163 MLERLEGVSEIDVY
+163 MLERLEGVSEINVY

-198 SIVDVYNKMKSS
+198 SIVDVYNKMKSAS
-210 SINIPGG
+210 ANLPGG

-227 IKIEAEIETADE
+227 VKIEAEIETADE
-239 IKEIILSNKDGHLL
+239 IREIILSNKDGHLL
-253 KLKDI
+253 KLKDV
-258 ANIKVAPKDVK
+258 ANIKVAPKDIK

-276 EDSIV
+276 EDIIV

-286 TDGGNAISI
+286 TDSGNAVSI
-295 VNNSKKLLEKNRG
+295 VNNSKKLLERNRG

-325 INNSINNVKNSGIQ
+325 INNSINNVKSSGIQ
-339 GLVLASLILFVFLK
+339 GLVLASAILFIFLK
-353 SISATLIIAVA
+353 SISATIIIAVA

-392 LGIGM
+392 LGIGI

-418 SKIQAAKDGAEE
+418 NKIQAAKDGAEE

-515 WSIRKRG
+515 WSIRRRG
-522 IVLLILLALFSG
+522 IVLLILFALFSG

-575 ILEEKVKDLPFV
+575 ILEDKVKDLPFV

-622 RQTFVEIPDMELT
+622 RETFVEIPDMELT

-703 YYGLDVKEIAT
+703 YYGLDVKDIAT

-790 IVLYANLK
+790 IVIYANMK
-798 SELDLKTAQELVIET
+798 DELDLKTAQELVIQT

-836 MSNQLQYTFMIAV
+836 MSEQLQYTFMIAV

-966 YKGMSFVVVKAL
+966 YKGMSFVVV
-978 ITAGKTRLRPILMT
+978 
-992 TLTTVLGMLPLMF
+992 
-1005 SNGEG
+1005 
-1010 SEIYKG
+1010 
-1016 MSFVVVFGLSAATLL
+1016 FGLSAATLL
-1031 TLIVIPVFY
+1031 TLIVIPIFY
-1040 YFIDDFVKACKK
+1040 YFIDDFVKWCKK
-1052 LKESILAKK
+1052 AKKVILNKK

>member
-198 SIVDVYNKMKSS
+198 SIIDVYNKMKSS

-227 IKIEAEIETADE
+227 IKIEAEIKTADE

-515 WSIRKRG
+515 WSIRRRG
-522 IVLLILLALFSG
+522 IVLLILFALFSG

-836 MSNQLQYTFMIAV
+836 MSEQLQYTFMIAV

-966 YKGMSFVVVKAL
+966 YKGMSFVVV
-978 ITAGKTRLRPILMT
+978 
-992 TLTTVLGMLPLMF
+992 
-1005 SNGEG
+1005 
-1010 SEIYKG
+1010 
-1016 MSFVVVFGLSAATLL
+1016 FGLSAATLL

>member
-121 PDDMKE
+121 PDDMDE

-134 SSDIPALTFTLYGGD
+134 SSDVPALTFTLYGGD
-149 MMEMRSYAENNLKP
+149 KMEMRSYAENNLKP
-163 MLERLEGVSEIDVY
+163 MLERLEGVSEINIY

-198 SIVDVYNKMKSS
+198 SIVDVYNKMKSAS
-210 SINIPGG
+210 ANLPGG

-227 IKIEAEIETADE
+227 VKIEAEIETADE

-253 KLKDI
+253 KLKDV
-258 ANIKVAPKDVK
+258 ASIKVAPKDIK

-286 TDGGNAISI
+286 TDSGNAVSI
-295 VNNSKKLLEKNRG
+295 VNNSKKLLERNRG

-319 FDSSIT
+319 FDSSVT
-325 INNSINNVKNSGIQ
+325 INNSINNVKSSGIQ
-339 GLVLASLILFVFLK
+339 GLVLASAILFVFLK
-353 SISATLIIAVA
+353 SISATIIIAVA

-418 SKIQAAKDGAEE
+418 NKIQAAKDGAEE

-515 WSIRKRG
+515 WSIRRRG
-522 IVLLILLALFSG
+522 IVLLILFALFSG

-622 RQTFVEIPDMELT
+622 RETFVEIPDMELT

-703 YYGLDVKEIAT
+703 YYGLDVKDIAT

-790 IVLYANLK
+790 IVIYANMK
-798 SELDLKTAQELVIET
+798 DELDLKTAQELVIQT

-818 YPEGITYGTGG
+818 CPEGITYGTGG

-836 MSNQLQYTFMIAV
+836 MSEQLQYTFMIAV

-966 YKGMSFVVVKAL
+966 YKGMSFVVV
-978 ITAGKTRLRPILMT
+978 
-992 TLTTVLGMLPLMF
+992 
-1005 SNGEG
+1005 
-1010 SEIYKG
+1010 
-1016 MSFVVVFGLSAATLL
+1016 FGLSAATLL
-1031 TLIVIPVFY
+1031 TLIVIPIFY
-1040 YFIDDFVKACKK
+1040 YFIDDFVKWCKK
-1052 LKESILAKK
+1052 VKKLILNKK

>member
-34 PVEMLPN
+34 PIEMLPN

-121 PDDMKE
+121 PDDMDE

-134 SSDIPALTFTLYGGD
+134 SSDVPALTFTLYGGD
-149 MMEMRSYAENNLKP
+149 KMEMRSYAENNLKP
-163 MLERLEGVSEIDVY
+163 MLERLEGVSEINVY

-198 SIVDVYNKMKSS
+198 SIVDVYNKMKSAS
-210 SINIPGG
+210 ANLPGG

-227 IKIEAEIETADE
+227 VKIEAEIETADE
-239 IKEIILSNKDGHLL
+239 IREIILSNKDGHLL
-253 KLKDI
+253 KLKDV
-258 ANIKVAPKDVK
+258 ASIKVAPKDIK

-286 TDGGNAISI
+286 TDGGNAVSI
-295 VNNSKKLLEKNRG
+295 VNNSKKLLERNRG

-325 INNSINNVKNSGIQ
+325 INNSINNVKSSGIQ
-339 GLVLASLILFVFLK
+339 GLVLASAILFVFLK
-353 SISATLIIAVA
+353 SISATIIIAVA

-377 MQGISINLISLMGLS
+377 IQGISINLISLMGLS

-418 SKIQAAKDGAEE
+418 NKIQAAKDGAEE

-515 WSIRKRG
+515 WSIRRRG
-522 IVLLILLALFSG
+522 IVLLILFALFSG

-622 RQTFVEIPDMELT
+622 RETFVEIPDMELT

-703 YYGLDVKEIAT
+703 YYGLDVKDIAT

-790 IVLYANLK
+790 IVIYANMK
-798 SELDLKTAQELVIET
+798 DELDLKTAQELVIQT

-836 MSNQLQYTFMIAV
+836 MSEQLQYTFMIAV

-966 YKGMSFVVVKAL
+966 YKGMSFVVV
-978 ITAGKTRLRPILMT
+978 
-992 TLTTVLGMLPLMF
+992 
-1005 SNGEG
+1005 
-1010 SEIYKG
+1010 
-1016 MSFVVVFGLSAATLL
+1016 FGLSAATLL
-1031 TLIVIPVFY
+1031 TLIVIPIFY
-1040 YFIDDFVKACKK
+1040 YFIDDFVKWCKK
-1052 LKESILAKK
+1052 AKKVILNKK

>member
-515 WSIRKRG
+515 WSIRRRG
-522 IVLLILLALFSG
+522 IVLLILFALFSG

-622 RQTFVEIPDMELT
+622 RQTFVEIPDMKLT

-966 YKGMSFVVVKAL
+966 YKGMSFVVV
-978 ITAGKTRLRPILMT
+978 
-992 TLTTVLGMLPLMF
+992 
-1005 SNGEG
+1005 
-1010 SEIYKG
+1010 
-1016 MSFVVVFGLSAATLL
+1016 FGLSAATLL

-1052 LKESILAKK
+1052 LKENILAKK

>member
-121 PDDMKE
+121 PDDMDE

-134 SSDIPALTFTLYGGD
+134 SSDVPALTFTLYGGD
-149 MMEMRSYAENNLKP
+149 KMEMRSYAENNLKP
-163 MLERLEGVSEIDVY
+163 MLERLEGVSEINVY

-198 SIVDVYNKMKSS
+198 SIVDVYNKMKSAS
-210 SINIPGG
+210 ANLPGG

-227 IKIEAEIETADE
+227 VKIEAEIETADE
-239 IKEIILSNKDGHLL
+239 IREIILSNKDGHLL
-253 KLKDI
+253 KLKDV
-258 ANIKVAPKDVK
+258 ASIKVAPKDIK

-286 TDGGNAISI
+286 TDSGNAVSI
-295 VNNSKKLLEKNRG
+295 VNNSKKLLERNRG

-325 INNSINNVKNSGIQ
+325 INNSINNVKSSGIQ
-339 GLVLASLILFVFLK
+339 GLVLASAILFVFLK
-353 SISATLIIAVA
+353 SISATIIIAVA

-418 SKIQAAKDGAEE
+418 NKIQAAKDGAEE

-515 WSIRKRG
+515 WSIRRRG
-522 IVLLILLALFSG
+522 IVLLILFTLFSG

-622 RQTFVEIPDMELT
+622 RETFVEIPDMELT

-703 YYGLDVKEIAT
+703 YYGLDVKDIAT

-790 IVLYANLK
+790 IVIYANMK
-798 SELDLKTAQELVIET
+798 DELDLKTAQELVIQT

-836 MSNQLQYTFMIAV
+836 MSEQLQYTFMIAV

-966 YKGMSFVVVKAL
+966 YKGMSFVVV
-978 ITAGKTRLRPILMT
+978 
-992 TLTTVLGMLPLMF
+992 
-1005 SNGEG
+1005 
-1010 SEIYKG
+1010 
-1016 MSFVVVFGLSAATLL
+1016 FGLSAATLL
-1031 TLIVIPVFY
+1031 TLIVIPIFY
-1040 YFIDDFVKACKK
+1040 YFINDFVKWCKK
-1052 LKESILAKK
+1052 AKKVILNKK